1 MNRKLIAA
9 GAALALAT
17 GATEASAHAHLL
29 AATPASNAATA
40 APKQLTLK
48 FSERLQPK
56 FSGLSVTMPQMNDM
70 ATPVKV
76 AVSKDGKS
84 LIATPT
90 EPLSAGVYK
99 VSWHA
104 VTADTHR
111 VQGAYTFTVR

>member
-1 MNRKLIAA
+1 MNCKLIAA
-9 GAALALAT
+9 GAALFLAAD
-17 GATEASAHAHLL
+17 ATEASAHARLL
-29 AATPASNAATA
+29 AATPASNATTT

-48 FSERLQPK
+48 FSERLQPR
-56 FSGLSVTMPQMNDM
+56 FSGLSVTKPQMNDM
-70 ATPVKV
+70 ATPMKV

-84 LIATPT
+84 LIATPR
-90 EPLSAGVYK
+90 EPLPAGVYK